1 MTHFSWIFRLT
12 LGVALL
18 LAGCKTDQKE
28 DNQTI
33 HIRLKKDPEKLN
45 PLTFPSPTSREV
57 YQYLHTPLADFDPK
71 TLEITPLLIE
81 KIPEEMPIDTGK
93 FAGGIYFDIEIKPQA
108 RWDDGSAIT
117 AEDYIFTLKAI
128 NLPVTDAAKYR
139 EFAQNISDIVIDP
152 ANPRKFRVIF
162 EKDYI
167 LALESCL
174 LIEVYPKYFYDN
186 QNLLEAYSYYDLMQM
201 DRAQIEQDTSLIQFA
216 LAFNSGEFAREKI
229 SGSGPYR
236 LVSWVADQ
244 TIVLERKENY
254 WAGEENSD
262 YFAQGPQKMIFHIIP
277 DEVTAIAQLKAG
289 QLDVVNEISSD
300 IFENIREDEFYKD
313 KFEFYNPALMRQ
325 YFVLLNLRDSVMA
338 DVNVRQALAHL
349 LDIDDII
356 QNLEYG
362 LGTRTVGPIHPLKKT
377 YHKDLKPIPFDIQ
390 KAQDLLSQ
398 AGWKDTDGD
407 GILDKVVDGEKRNL
421 SLQLLI
427 SGQELGKKLA
437 ILWQESAAKAGVRID
452 IAEKDFKQIRIEN
465 IMPRNYQMVLSARVQ
480 EMQMWDELMFF
491 HSSNDTPTGSN
502 SGSYRSVTVDSLLNN
517 ILYTKDPNER
527 KEIYLKIQEEVYKD
541 LPNIF
546 LYSPKERIIVSKNW
560 SSYATSKRPGYL
572 ANAFRYQGKGI
583 SVNQ

>member
-174 LIEVYPKYFYDN
+174 LIEVYPRYFYDSL
-186 QNLLEAYSYYDLMQM
+186 NLLNTYTYYEIITT
-201 DRAQIEQDTSLIQFA
+201 DRAEAEQDSILTQFA
-216 LAFNSGEFAREKI
+216 ERFNSTELAREKI

-236 LVSWVADQ
+236 LVSWVSDQ
-244 TIVLERKENY
+244 TVVLERKENY
-254 WAGEENSD
+254 WAREEESD
-262 YFAQGPQKMIFHIIP
+262 YFAQGPKTMVFHIIP
-277 DEVTAIAQLKAG
+277 DEVTAVAQMKAG
-289 QLDVVNEISSD
+289 QLDVANEISTD
-300 IFENIREDEFYKD
+300 IFKNIKEDSFYKD
-313 KFEFYNPALMRQ
+313 KFDFYNPALMRQ
-325 YFVLLNLRDSVMA
+325 YFVLLNLRDSLIA
-338 DVNVRQALAHL
+338 DVNVRRALAHL
-349 LDIDDII
+349 IDIDDII

-362 LGTRTVGPIHPLKKT
+362 QGIRTVGPIHPLKKT
-377 YHKDLKPIPFDIQ
+377 YHKALQPIPFDVQ
-390 KAQDLLSQ
+390 KARDILTQSE
-398 AGWKDTDGD
+398 WKDMDGD
-407 GILDKVVDGEKRNL
+407 GILDKIINGEQE
-421 SLQLLI
+421 SLQLELLI

-437 ILWQESAAKAGVRID
+437 ILWQESAAKAGVRIN
-452 IAEKDFKQIRIEN
+452 ITEKDFKQIRIEN

-502 SGSYRSVTVDSLLNN
+502 SGSYRSATVDSLLNN
-517 ILYTKDPNER
+517 IIFTKDLDQR
-527 KEIYLKIQEEVYKD
+527 KQIYLRIQEEIYHD

-560 SSYATSKRPGYL
+560 KSYATSKRPGYM
-572 ANAFRYQGKGI
+572 ANAFSYQGKG
-583 SVNQ
+583 VAVQ